1 MKEKNQFVLSS
12 QSITSGQIV
21 GSKYFENNCSDIS
34 EIIIIIIIMTANVL
48 KDIWQRYSNQVGFI
62 LSFINCDIWFMFYW
76 KIYKQ
81 KIVFL
86 FWWKTSCNSHYTL
99 INSKDRK
106 KEYLKESAS
115 EYSSWLR
122 LSCGHGY
129 IVLKP
134 TLEENV
140 IETLLL

>member
-62 LSFINCDIWFMFYW
+62 LGFFNCDI
-76 KIYKQ
+76 
-81 KIVFL
+81 
-86 FWWKTSCNSHYTL
+86 
-99 INSKDRK
+99 
-106 KEYLKESAS
+106 
-115 EYSSWLR
+115 
-122 LSCGHGY
+122 
-129 IVLKP
+129 
-134 TLEENV
+134 
-140 IETLLL
+140 